1 MSPEKPLDKSSNEIR
16 IITGCDEEE
25 SCPKVKR
32 ERLADVEEMILTIL
46 IEIPKGS
53 RNKYEYDK
61 ERKIIKF
68 DRMLF
73 SAMHYPSDYG
83 FIIETLAEDADPL
96 DALVLVSEPTFPGC
110 LIEAKPVGLFRMRD
124 EKGPD
129 EKILCVPLGDPH
141 WNFIQ
146 ELDDVPPHLLI
157 EIEHFFR
164 IYKELE
170 KKKTGVEG
178 WEDRES
184 AIKSI
189 KASRKRY
196 EDNLKHLGA
205 ARI

>member
-1 MSPEKPLDKSSNEIR
+1 MPPEKPLDRNSSEIR
-16 IITGCDEEE
+16 IITGEVSCPPRVKKVRLPEDEEM
-25 SCPKVKR
+25 V
-32 ERLADVEEMILTIL
+32 LTIL

-53 RNKYEYDK
+53 QNKYEWDK

-73 SAMHYPSDYG
+73 SAVHYPSDYG
-83 FIIETLAEDADPL
+83 FILDTLAEDTDPL

-110 LIEAKPVGLFRMRD
+110 LIDAKPIGLFRMRD

-146 ELDDVPPHLLI
+146 ELSDVPPHLLI

-178 WEDRES
+178 WEDRDS
-184 AIKSI
+184 AIK
-189 KASRKRY
+189 AVHDSRKRFLDKQK
-196 EDNLKHLGA
+196 ELGA
-205 ARI
+205 SRI